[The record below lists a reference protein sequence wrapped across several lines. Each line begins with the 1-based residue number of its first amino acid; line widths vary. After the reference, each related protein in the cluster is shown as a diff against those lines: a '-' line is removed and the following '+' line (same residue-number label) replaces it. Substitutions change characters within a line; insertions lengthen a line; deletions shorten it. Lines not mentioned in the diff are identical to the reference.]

1 MSTLTLS
8 AFSDFSELNQVSRMK
23 SSSGSQCGIDPK
35 AVGSHLAHRPLI
47 RRRSSNNNNNCDNL
61 LNSAES
67 LTLLNNTLNQ
77 HQLTV
82 GAEVSRKAHRKLDR
96 SQSEPVTDQQ
106 RANNIAAAGG
116 SNSSSRY
123 KTELCRPYEENGT
136 CKYGD
141 KCQFAHGYNELR
153 SLVRHPKYKTELCRT
168 FHTIGFCPY
177 GPRCHFIH
185 NAEEARNHV
194 TGGGSQSSQHA
205 KPQRHG
211 KFSLPLAV
219 GGSTAE
225 SPSPPSSL
233 SQSPTLGNGFFGDDI
248 FAPAGNP
255 FSPVTSSVTSSAA
268 HSAFLFGSDFTSPL
282 FAPLSARSLTSR
294 DDALAG
300 QFGGFGQQRRMY
312 GDLCSDDHVT
322 LMTSSSSSPSPVD
335 SLASDLDSL
344 SMTSNSPP
352 PPAAL
357 SSLAPGADSSAC
369 SSRLLR
375 LPIFSRISE
384 TTNED

>member
-1 MSTLTLS
+1 M
-8 AFSDFSELNQVSRMK
+8 QVSR
-23 SSSGSQCGIDPK
+23 GVDPK
-35 AVGSHLAHRPLI
+35 AVGSHLAHRPLT
-47 RRRSSNNNNNCDNL
+47 RRRSNNCDNL

-67 LTLLNNTLNQ
+67 VTLLNKTLNQ

-82 GAEVSRKAHRKLDR
+82 GVADAGRKTHRKLDR
-96 SQSEPVTDQQ
+96 SQSEPVAAEQQ
-106 RANNIAAAGG
+106 RANHLAASGG
-116 SNSSSRY
+116 SNGSSRY

-153 SLVRHPKYKTELCRT
+153 SLVRHPKYKTELCKT
-168 FHTIGFCPY
+168 FHSIGFCPY

-185 NAEEARNHV
+185 NAEEARGHV
-194 TGGGSQSSQHA
+194 TGAAGSQSSA
-205 KPQRHG
+205 GRLRHV
-211 KFSLPLAV
+211 KLSLPLAV

-233 SQSPTLGNGFFGDDI
+233 SQSPTLSGGFFGDDI

-255 FSPVTSSVTSSAA
+255 FSPVTSSVTSS
-268 HSAFLFGSDFTSPL
+268 SSGAFLFGSDYNSTL
-282 FAPLSARSLTSR
+282 FAPLTGRSLTSR
-294 DDALAG
+294 DDALAA
-300 QFGGFGQQRRMY
+300 QFGGFQPQRRMY
-312 GDLCSDDHVT
+312 GDLCSDAYHVT

-352 PPAAL
+352 PPAAAAL
-357 SSLAPGADSSAC
+357 SSLAPGADST